1 MGVCLARFVLRF
13 CLVCVISGWVCL
25 FRADFLAVLRVGVGC
40 DCLVGVCGFVGCV
53 CGLVSVWGCCV
64 MVGLLRWLGF
74 RVLDLF
80 VFCLGIYVL
89 VLIVAFDM
97 VNVAFLAF
105 CCIG

>member
-1 MGVCLARFVLRF
+1 M
-13 CLVCVISGWVCL
+13 I
-25 FRADFLAVLRVGVGC
+25 
-40 DCLVGVCGFVGCV
+40 
-53 CGLVSVWGCCV
+53 
-64 MVGLLRWLGF
+64 GLLCWLGF